1 MRREDATPFER
12 DRLERSSSLVLPI
25 TCTHPARHLY
35 CYLPMPAT
43 LEQLMAEARRRAV
56 HARATADI
64 PVLEQRAASHR
75 PRGFRRRLLET
86 AANGPAV
93 IAELKKASP
102 SKGILRSTFH
112 VGSLA
117 FQLASAGAAALSVLT
132 EEDHFL
138 GSLSNLLEAS
148 AATELP
154 CLRKDFI
161 VDQFQILE
169 ARAHR
174 ADAILLIV
182 AGLSQPELQ
191 FLYEKAKTQK
201 LDVLVEVHDEEELDR
216 ALEIGADIIGVNSR
230 NLKTFE
236 VNLQT
241 SMRLAKRLPA
251 NVLKVAESGIHTAPD
266 MSMLR
271 AAGFQAFLIGE
282 SLMRTDYPGK
292 SLRELLEA
300 VSVAEASGAVS

>member
-1 MRREDATPFER
+1 MTAN
-12 DRLERSSSLVLPI
+12 LEL
-25 TCTHPARHLY
+25 
-35 CYLPMPAT
+35 
-43 LEQLMAEARRRAV
+43 LMAEARRRAV
-56 HARATADI
+56 QSRASADMRL
-64 PVLEQRAASHR
+64 LEQRASSHI
-75 PRGFRRRLLET
+75 PRGFRRQLLDVS
-86 AANGPAV
+86 ASGPAV

-102 SKGILRSTFH
+102 SKGIIRSTFH
-112 VGSLA
+112 VGALA

-132 EEDHFL
+132 EEDYFL

-161 VDQFQILE
+161 VDPFQLLE

-174 ADAILLIV
+174 ADAVLLIV

-191 FLYEKAKTQK
+191 FLYSKAKDYE

-216 ALEIGADIIGVNSR
+216 ALEIGAETIGVNSR

-236 VNLQT
+236 VDLQT
-241 SMRLAKRLPA
+241 SIRLSGRLPA
-251 NVLKVAESGIHTAPD
+251 NVLKVAESGIHTPQD
-266 MSMLR
+266 MAMLR

-282 SLMRTDYPGK
+282 SLMRSDHPGK
-292 SLRELLEA
+292 ALREVLDA
-300 VSVAEASGAVS
+300 VAVAESSGAVS